1 MTAEVTQMNAQT
13 IERLQAKTPQQRFI
27 RLLEE
32 EFEFAPKVSQ
42 AVLEEVH
49 SNLLVGS
56 DHMRPGQ
63 MRTVLTRRQAP
74 HGRRLR
80 ELDMVEVIWTV
91 DAGLEDLEVLQQEGG
106 AALRHHRI
114 QRLLSEALE
123 QGGAATQEDLAQVLH
138 VSVRTIKRD
147 FAQLRRR
154 GVSLPTRGYVRGIGR
169 GQTHKAQIISRWLR
183 GETYDQVASHTHH
196 SLASVQ
202 RYINTFVQ
210 VIRLHRRGFATNE
223 IALLAQVSPYLV
235 REYLAVYERND
246 SVACRERLGS
256 QLERLNQRFRTAGR
270 VKKGGL

>member
-1 MTAEVTQMNAQT
+1 M
-13 IERLQAKTPQQRFI
+13 
-27 RLLEE
+27 
-32 EFEFAPKVSQ
+32 
-42 AVLEEVH
+42 
-49 SNLLVGS
+49 
-56 DHMRPGQ
+56 
-63 MRTVLTRRQAP
+63 
-74 HGRRLR
+74 
-80 ELDMVEVIWTV
+80 
-91 DAGLEDLEVLQQEGG
+91 
-106 AALRHHRI
+106 
-114 QRLLSEALE
+114 LSEALE

-154 GVSLPTRGYVRGIGR
+154 GVSLPTQGYVRGIGR